1 MARLIALVGL
11 PGAGKSTVTDVM
23 VAHGFQRVY
32 FGGLTLEKL
41 TEAGQEVTEANE
53 RAMRER
59 LRQEH
64 GMAAYA
70 KLNVPKIEA
79 ALQNGP
85 TIIDGL
91 YSWEEYLFL
100 RERFPEMEV
109 VAVYAP
115 PKLRYQR
122 LGVRKDRPLT
132 EAEVRSREAS
142 QIENINQAGPI
153 AMADWT
159 FTNVGSTKDLIS
171 AVEGYINEDKKSNKD

>member
-11 PGAGKSTVTDVM
+11 PGAGKSTVTDVL
-23 VAHGFQRVY
+23 VAHGYERVY

-41 TEAGQEVTEANE
+41 TEAGLEVNEANE
-53 RAMRER
+53 RTMREQ
-59 LRQEH
+59 LRRDH

-79 ALQNGP
+79 ALKKGSV
-85 TIIDGL
+85 IIDGL

-100 RERFPEMEV
+100 RNKFDQLEV

-115 PKLRYQR
+115 PRIRYQR
-122 LGVRKDRPLT
+122 LSTRKDRPLT
-132 EAEVRSREAS
+132 EDEVRSREIP

-159 FTNVGSTKDLIS
+159 FINVGSTNDLIS
-171 AVEGYINEDKKSNKD
+171 ATEEYINGNKKSN

>member
-11 PGAGKSTVTDVM
+11 PGAGKSTVTDVL
-23 VAHGFQRVY
+23 VAHGFERVY

-41 TEAGQEVTEANE
+41 HEAGLEVNETNE
-53 RAMRER
+53 RSMREQ
-59 LRQEH
+59 LRRDH

-79 ALQNGP
+79 ALTRGP

-100 RERFPEMEV
+100 REHFPQMEV

-115 PKLRYQR
+115 PKLRYER
-122 LGVRKDRPLT
+122 LGTRKERPLS
-132 EAEVRSREAS
+132 EPEVRSREES

-159 FTNVGSTKDLIS
+159 FVNVGGTKELIRS
-171 AVEGYINEDKKSNKD
+171 VEEYINGNKKSR